1 MTPLL
6 TAAAGLG
13 LAGID
18 PAGAALAI
26 AALARGASRRSVV
39 SFALAIVFGTALLGT
54 LLALTLGHELT
65 GVDWSGLLPTGDLA
79 AVIELSL
86 AAALFAWAAIRVTRP
101 QARPRRPHRR
111 RGVGEAAM
119 VGMGLL
125 FAASAVLDPTF
136 VGLVLISGRDE
147 PLLEVAIAQLIWV
160 LISQAPLVVLAIA
173 TSLGAHENLLNRF
186 GAWWTRVGPKARF
199 ALTSFLFLAA
209 TVLAA
214 DALTQLLTG
223 QFLIAPE
230 ASASGPGRS
239 LRPGSFEPEG
249 SVAQVAP

>member
-6 TAAAGLG
+6 TAAIALG

-18 PAGAALAI
+18 LAGAVLAI
-26 AALARGASRRSVV
+26 AALARGASRRAVV
-39 SFALAIVFGTALLGT
+39 SFALAVIFGTALLGT
-54 LLALTLGHELT
+54 VLALTLGQELT

-86 AAALFAWAAIRVTRP
+86 AAALFAWAAIRVNRP

-147 PLLEVAIAQLIWV
+147 PLLEIVVAQLIWI
-160 LISQAPLVVLAIA
+160 LISQALLAGLAIA
-173 TSLGAHENLLNRF
+173 TAFGAHESFLNRF
-186 GAWWTRVGPKARF
+186 RTWWTRVGPKARF
-199 ALTSFLFLAA
+199 ALTAFLFLAA
-209 TVLAA
+209 AVLTA
-214 DALTQLLTG
+214 DALNQLLTG

-230 ASASGPGRS
+230 AGG
-239 LRPGSFEPEG
+239 
-249 SVAQVAP
+249 